1 MKAKLLIISF
11 FINFLILSL
20 IYLGIQNSSNKS
32 PIHFLSFKSVE
43 LPVGFLLGL
52 SFIVGS
58 TTGSTLL
65 IVNNKNSQ
73 KAR

>member
-1 MKAKLLIISF
+1 MKGKLLIISF

-20 IYLGIQNSSNKS
+20 IYLGIQNSNNKR

-52 SFIVGS
+52 SFIIGS

-65 IVNNKNSQ
+65 IVNKNL
-73 KAR
+73 

>member
-20 IYLGIQNSSNKS
+20 IYLGIQNSNTKK
-32 PIHFLSFKSVE
+32 PVHFLSFKSVE

-58 TTGSTLL
+58 TTGSTL
-65 IVNNKNSQ
+65 IVLNNKNS
-73 KAR
+73 K